1 MSDVT
6 GKLWKKYW
14 GNNKDIGDSNTL
26 NLIDLYLKPVSDTEK
41 EKLLRQ
47 PISTFR
53 SVSVLFRWI
62 YFNLF
67 KEEEV
72 EPKIAA
78 VINPQDLPELDIKN
92 NKLFKLRTTDGKLEA
107 NKEFKVGDS
116 VCPNCGNS
124 KFLEDNRLKKKQNV
138 KFANIPDF
146 SCSNFR
152 ENNGCGWGGYINSSN
167 ISKQV
172 PAWWIA
178 SDENYYLYDKESR
191 NLFYEWNKNQIK
203 EIDSTLKL
211 YKYLYD
217 PKSSKLIKKYWFNN
231 SDEKTI
237 EDFKEKNKKDLQNYI
252 IFTEDDK
259 ESLLLKVKKF
269 LDNE

>member
-1 MSDVT
+1 MSNIT

-14 GNNKDIGDSNTL
+14 GKNIDIDNSNTL
-26 NLIDLYLKPVSDTEK
+26 DLIDSYLKPVSDSDK
-41 EKLLRQ
+41 ENLLRQ

-53 SVSVLFRWI
+53 SVSILFRWI

-67 KEEEV
+67 KDDEV
-72 EPKIAA
+72 EPEIVV
-78 VINPQDLPELDIKN
+78 VINPLDLPELDIKS
-92 NKLFKLRTTDGKLEA
+92 NKLFKLRNTDGDLEP

-116 VCPNCGNS
+116 ACPNCGNS

-167 ISKQV
+167 ISKKV

-178 SDENYYLYDKESR
+178 SDDNYYLYDDKSR

-211 YKYLYD
+211 DKYLYD
-217 PKSSKLIKKYWFNN
+217 FQSSKFIKKYWLNN
-231 SDEKTI
+231 SDEKAI
-237 EDFKEKNKKDLQNYI
+237 ENFKKYDKDEKKQI
-252 IFTEDDK
+252 EFTNDYE

-269 LDNE
+269 LDDE